1 MKLKMC
7 SVAIALSALFA
18 QPFNRAYPI
27 GVSRTNRRIATL
39 MVHTS
44 PLDQAG
50 TGDAG
55 GMNIYVCE
63 AAQNM
68 AAMGVEVDIFTR
80 RTNTEV
86 ADIVEVSP
94 GVRVIQLNV
103 GPISGVTKE
112 QLPTFIPALAEEFK
126 KALVA
131 THYDVIHSHYW
142 ISGKVAMPVAKE
154 LNIPLV
160 HTMHT
165 MARVKNLNL
174 AEGEMPEPMI
184 RVQGETQVVAA
195 ADSLIANTDAEAAS
209 LVSLYEACP
218 DNVSVVS
225 PGVNLKV
232 FTAGAGKAAAR
243 EFVGLPRDAHIITFV
258 GRIQPHKGPEV
269 LIRAVAEMV
278 QHSPH
283 LRAKLVTNI
292 IGGASGANQSEVE
305 RLKELTSWLG
315 IDDVVRFAPPVARQD
330 LPQWYRAADLICVP
344 SYSESF
350 GLVALEAQ
358 ACGTPVVA
366 TAVGGLRTAVADGI
380 SGVLVDGHDPRAW
393 SSVLARLIQEPQRR
407 VLLSMGAVEHASHF
421 GWDATS
427 RGTLDIYD
435 RVLSARSDAQ
445 KNIG

>member
-1 MKLKMC
+1 
-7 SVAIALSALFA
+7 
-18 QPFNRAYPI
+18 
-27 GVSRTNRRIATL
+27 

-68 AAMGVEVDIFTR
+68 AAMGVQVDIFTR
-80 RTNTEV
+80 RTNNEV
-86 ADIVEVSP
+86 ADVVEVAP

-103 GPISGVTKE
+103 GPVSGVTKE
-112 QLPTFIPALAEEFK
+112 LLPKLIPDLSVAFKEAL
-126 KALVA
+126 LA
-131 THYDVIHSHYW
+131 TRYDIIHSHYW

-154 LNIPLV
+154 LKIPLV

-174 AEGEMPEPMI
+174 AEGEVPEPMI

-195 ADSLIANTDAEAAS
+195 ADALVANTDAEAAS

-218 DNVSVVS
+218 DNVLVVS

-232 FTAGAGKAAAR
+232 FTPGAGRAAAR
-243 EFVGLPRDAHIITFV
+243 EVLGLDKDSHIITFV

-269 LIRAVAEMV
+269 LIRSIAELV
-278 QHSPH
+278 SHSPH
-283 LRAKLVTNI
+283 LRTKLISNI

-305 RLKELTSWLG
+305 RLKELTTWLG
-315 IDDVVRFAPPVARQD
+315 IDDVVRFAPPVPREE
-330 LPQWYRAADLICVP
+330 LPQWYRASDLVCVP

-393 SSVLARLIQEPQRR
+393 SSVLARLLQEPQRR
-407 VLLSMGAVEHASHF
+407 VLLSMGAIEHASHF

-435 RVLSARSDAQ
+435 RVLTARAEQ
-445 KNIG
+445 AKNIG